1 MAAAVAAVGMPGM
14 AAGTMGIIASMS
26 PTVPDAASARGGA
39 PSGGRHGAAG
49 SAEVSSELL
58 PCRDGGAL
66 GMLLTC
72 KK

>member
-1 MAAAVAAVGMPGM
+1 MPGM
-14 AAGTMGIIASMS
+14 SAGTVGIISMS
-26 PTVPDAASARGGA
+26 PTVPDAASAGGGA